1 MRRRILQIGLAALIL
16 IPILTVGY
24 FTVFFQLARV
34 PTASMANTIIP
45 GDQVLI
51 KTRAFGEV
59 RRGDVILFKY
69 PNDYSTNYV
78 SRVVGLP
85 SETIQMNG
93 RRVYVNGRE
102 LPEQRVFVRNAQTL
116 QPEALEEVSVEG
128 GGDYRVFHSEVE
140 SVDSET
146 PYATREPFQIPQDC
160 YFVLG
165 DNRENSYDS
174 RFRGA
179 IFRNAVIGKTILIYW
194 SSGSDI
200 TGNESVR
207 WERIFARIR

>member
-1 MRRRILQIGLAALIL
+1 MRRRILQVGVAALIL

-24 FTVFFQLARV
+24 FFLFFQLARV

-45 GDQVLI
+45 GDLVLI

-59 RRGDVILFKY
+59 QRGDVILHKY
-69 PNDYSTNYV
+69 PDDDSVNYV

-85 SETIQMNG
+85 LETIQIRG

-102 LPEQRVFVRNAQTL
+102 LPEQRVFVRNSQTL
-116 QPEALEEVSVEG
+116 MPEALEEVSAEG
-128 GGDYRVFHSEVE
+128 GGNYRAFYPEGE

-174 RFRGA
+174 RYRGP
-179 IFRNAVIGKTILIYW
+179 IFRNEVIGKPTLIYW
-194 SSGSDI
+194 SSSSD
-200 TGNESVR
+200 TEGNEAVR
-207 WERIFARIR
+207 WERVFARIR